1 MKRREFLLGT
11 AALGAAGPFLAQTA
25 SAQQASATLMKFAPQ
40 ANLSALDPVWTTA
53 TVTNNHA
60 YYIFDMLYGA
70 DENLKPQPQ
79 MAEGHQVSADGLL
92 WRITLRDGLMFH
104 DGSPVKAA
112 DCAASLKRWTQRD
125 AYGQLLGRAAE
136 SFGAADDRT
145 IEIKLKRP
153 FPRLLECLAK
163 TDQPP
168 VIMPERLAKTDANTQ
183 VSEMIGSGPYKFVA
197 ADYVSGSRVAYEK
210 FDGYKPRSEPPS
222 RNAGGK
228 VAHFKRIEWTILPD
242 PATAAAAL
250 TRGEI
255 DWWERPL
262 ADLQPMLASSPDIRQ
277 EVIDK
282 AGRGAIMRLNHLHPP
297 FNNPKV
303 RAAVRMAVKQEDYM
317 RATQGD
323 DTSLWQTCRSLWFR
337 GTPYYA
343 GEAEDLMPQ
352 SLEKAKAAL
361 KESGYSGEKVVIINP
376 TDFPDI
382 GPLGEVTFE
391 LLKQLGM
398 NVEMAA
404 SDWGTVVQRRSS
416 REPVEKG
423 GWSMFHT
430 TGSAISW
437 GDPAQ
442 SSIIR
447 GQGEKGWFGWWKSD
461 KAEELAEA
469 WLYAP
474 DEATQKEKA
483 KELNRLALTEVA
495 TIPLGQFLSRTAYRK
510 SLTGVLPGTAPYPW
524 GVKRG

>member
-210 FDGYKPRSEPPS
+210 FDGYKPAANRPAAMPAARS
-222 RNAGGK
+222 
-228 VAHFKRIEWTILPD
+228 RISSGSNGRSCLI
-242 PATAAAAL
+242 
-250 TRGEI
+250 RR
-255 DWWERPL
+255 RP
-262 ADLQPMLASSPDIRQ
+262 R
-277 EVIDK
+277 
-282 AGRGAIMRLNHLHPP
+282 RLS
-297 FNNPKV
+297 
-303 RAAVRMAVKQEDYM
+303 RAA
-317 RATQGD
+317 
-323 DTSLWQTCRSLWFR
+323 RST
-337 GTPYYA
+337 G
-343 GEAEDLMPQ
+343 
-352 SLEKAKAAL
+352 
-361 KESGYSGEKVVIINP
+361 
-376 TDFPDI
+376 
-382 GPLGEVTFE
+382 
-391 LLKQLGM
+391 
-398 NVEMAA
+398 
-404 SDWGTVVQRRSS
+404 
-416 REPVEKG
+416 
-423 GWSMFHT
+423 
-430 TGSAISW
+430 GSAHWPICSRCS
-437 GDPAQ
+437 PA
-442 SSIIR
+442 
-447 GQGEKGWFGWWKSD
+447 
-461 KAEELAEA
+461 
-469 WLYAP
+469 AP
-474 DEATQKEKA
+474 TSG
-483 KELNRLALTEVA
+483 R
-495 TIPLGQFLSRTAYRK
+495 R
-510 SLTGVLPGTAPYPW
+510 
-524 GVKRG
+524 